1 MIKFF
6 PYILFEK
13 YINILALE
21 MASPGNRH
29 CANCIGTLSLPL
41 YTAADS
47 PLPDDLTG
55 SHDGLHG
62 VLATWRAC
70 RRVLPRQASSAPSC
84 YVVYW
89 RPHSPA
95 PFCIIIIII
104 IIIILNLG
112 RSSRGGRQKLI
123 LEIIA
128 LMVNH
133 PSGSL
138 IIIIIFLYPR

>member
-1 MIKFF
+1 VG
-6 PYILFEK
+6 LF
-13 YINILALE
+13 
-21 MASPGNRH
+21 
-29 CANCIGTLSLPL
+29 
-41 YTAADS
+41 YTA
-47 PLPDDLTG
+47 PEPTRGLTG

-62 VLATWRAC
+62 VLSTWRAC

-89 RPHSPA
+89 RPHPPA

-104 IIIILNLG
+104 ISIIILNLG